1 MSRPDEA
8 MHPVRE
14 IEHLEI
20 MLADG
25 CRLAARVW
33 LPEDA
38 ERAPCP
44 AILEYI
50 PYRKNDATLPRDA
63 QMHPLVAAHGYACV
77 RVDLRGSGES
87 DGVLR
92 DEYLQQ
98 ELDDGVEVIEW
109 LARQPW
115 CDGNVGMIGISWGG
129 FNGLQI
135 AAMQPPALKAI
146 ITCCSTDDRYADDVH
161 YMGGCLLG
169 DNLSW
174 ASQMFARNT
183 FPPDP
188 RHVGERWREQ
198 WFQRMEQ
205 SGLWLEQWLSHQ
217 CRDDYWRHGSVCEH
231 PDRIQCPVYAV
242 SGWVDGYCNAVFR
255 LLAELDVPR
264 KGLVGPWAHQY
275 PHLGKPGPA
284 IDFIGESVR
293 WWDHWL
299 KGRDTGLMDEP
310 MLHAWI
316 QDSAPPRG
324 RYETRPGRWSA
335 EPSWPSPNVSVHRMY
350 PGSDGALAGEG
361 GAGDTTPRSICSPL
375 ATGSAAGKWC
385 SYAVPGDLPVDQRGD
400 DAGSLVFE
408 TAPLEEPLDILGGA
422 VAELELEADRPA
434 AMIAVRLCDVAP
446 DGAVTRVTYGLLNLT
461 HRNGHAKPEA
471 LTPGQRYRVRVDLKH
486 VGQRI
491 AAGHRLRMSLS
502 STYWPLAWPS
512 PEPVTLTV
520 HTGTSHL
527 ELPVCEGT
535 AGVPEERFAEPRPAP
550 ARRASVI
557 EAPENGWWLHHDL
570 GAGQHVLEVRDGLGV
585 FRLEDTG
592 LLVTRKGTEH
602 YRVTEGDWAS
612 PAGTVRWTTGLAQ
625 GEWSVS
631 AETET
636 ELTADAHSFHIRAT
650 LRGFEDGQLCYEQV
664 WERSIARE
672 LV

>member
-1 MSRPDEA
+1 MTAPHA
-8 MHPVRE
+8 IRE

-20 MLADG
+20 PLADG

-33 LPEDA
+33 LPEYA
-38 ERAPCP
+38 EQTPCP

-63 QMHPLVAAHGYACV
+63 QMHPQVAAHGYACV

-87 DGVLR
+87 EGVLR

-109 LARQPW
+109 LAAQPW

-188 RHVGERWREQ
+188 RHVGERWREL
-198 WFQRMEQ
+198 WFQRMEH
-205 SGLWLEQWLSHQ
+205 SGLWLESWLAHQ
-217 CRDDYWRHGSVCEH
+217 RRDEYWQHGSVCEH
-231 PDRIQCPVYAV
+231 PERIRCPVYAV
-242 SGWVDGYCNAVFR
+242 SGWADGYCNAVFR
-255 LLAELDVPR
+255 LLEELDVPR

-275 PHLGKPGPA
+275 PQLGKPGPA
-284 IDFIGESVR
+284 IDFIGETVR

-310 MLHAWI
+310 MLHAWL

-324 RYETRPGRWSA
+324 QYAHRSGRWVA
-335 EPSWPSPNVSVHRMY
+335 EACWPSPNVSTRRLW
-350 PGSDGALAGEG
+350 PDGLGGLADAQ
-361 GAGDTTPRSICSPL
+361 AGDSGARLSVCSPL
-375 ATGSAAGKWC
+375 TIGAAAGKWC
-385 SYAVPGDLPVDQRGD
+385 SYAVPGDLPVDQRVD

-408 TAPLEEPLDILGGA
+408 TAPLDEPLDILGGA
-422 VAELELEADRPA
+422 VAELEIEADRPA
-434 AMIAVRLCDVAP
+434 AMVAVRLVDVAP
-446 DGAVTRVTYGLLNLT
+446 DGAATRVTYGLLNLT
-461 HRNGHAKPEA
+461 HRDGHEQPVPLA
-471 LTPGQRYRVRVDLKH
+471 PGQRYRVRVALKH

-491 AAGHRLRMSLS
+491 ARGHRLRMSVS

-512 PEPVTLTV
+512 PEPATLAV
-520 HTGTSHL
+520 YPAGSQL
-527 ELPVCEGT
+527 ELPIRSGA
-535 AGVPEERFAEPRPAP
+535 AGVAEERFAEPRAAP
-550 ARRASVI
+550 PRRDSVVEASG
-557 EAPENGWWLHHDL
+557 NGWWLHHDL
-570 GAGQHVLEVRDGLGV
+570 GSGEHVLEVHDGPGV
-585 FRLEDTG
+585 FRIEDSG
-592 LLVTRKGTEH
+592 LTVTRRGTEH
-602 YRVTEGDWAS
+602 YRVVEGDWSS
-612 PAGTVRWTTGLAQ
+612 PTGTIRWKVGLAQ
-625 GEWSVS
+625 GAWSVMT
-631 AETET
+631 ETET
-636 ELTADAHSFHIRAT
+636 ELTADAQAFHITAT
-650 LRGFEDGQLCYEQV
+650 LRGFENGAQCYEQV
-664 WERSIARE
+664 WERSIPRE